1 MESPP
6 RYNATPTQ
14 TYEVNYQRLQQI
26 SKQLTEDQTLTLDQI
41 EALYD
46 EAQKCHQACEARI
59 TALQRKIAGD

>member
-1 MESPP
+1 M
-6 RYNATPTQ
+6 
-14 TYEVNYQRLQQI
+14 NYQRLQQI